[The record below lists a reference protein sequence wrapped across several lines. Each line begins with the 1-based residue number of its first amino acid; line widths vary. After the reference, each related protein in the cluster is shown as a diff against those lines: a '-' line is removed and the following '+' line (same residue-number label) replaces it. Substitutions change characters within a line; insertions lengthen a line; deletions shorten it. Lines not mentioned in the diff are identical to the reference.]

1 MTNKTLGFIGL
12 GMMGG
17 PMAKNLLAAGYRL
30 LVLDTRPEALAPVVE
45 AGGEA
50 MASPAEI
57 ASAAE
62 TVLVSLPTPAVVEQV
77 AVWAGGLIE
86 GTAMKTYVDLSTTG
100 PVIARRV
107 AAALA
112 DKGVQCLDAPVSG
125 GERGATAG
133 TLSLMVS
140 GPKDTFAAV
149 QPILEV
155 IGRKSFY
162 IGLDAGMGQT
172 VKVANNYLSATSN
185 LSAAEATVMG
195 AKSGLDLQTML
206 DVINVSSGR
215 NNATEDKYPT
225 FVVPRDFRSMRTELI
240 LKDITL
246 FTDEAEVQGVPTWL
260 ASAVRQFL
268 THAVGQGRGGD
279 PSISLITMIEDWAG
293 VQVKG
298 GTAAPPTIEGA
309 ESNEKPP
316 IGFIG
321 LGMMGGP
328 MAMRLVDAGFPVTVF
343 DVRKDAM
350 QPFVDKGAV
359 AADSPKAVADAVEN
373 VMVCLPIPD
382 VVRQVALAEDG
393 LIAGGKIKRY
403 VDLSTTGAVTARAV
417 AAALSEKGIA
427 CLDCPVSGGVSGA
440 EAGTLSLMQSGDQS
454 VAAALKPAFAAIGEN
469 PFFIGEAP
477 GLGQTMKVAN
487 NYLSAT
493 ANIACAEA
501 LVMGVKAGIDPAVML
516 DVINASSGRSD
527 VSEIRYPTYV
537 LPRDFTKGFKQR
549 LLHKDVK
556 LCMEEAAAQG
566 VPMWIGNAVRQF
578 LTYAVSQGTGD
589 EVSVSLIKHIE
600 GWAGVEVRGDAG
612 NK

>member
-1 MTNKTLGFIGL
+1 MTDKTLGFIGL

-45 AGGEA
+45 AGGEP
-50 MASPAEI
+50 MDSPAEI

-62 TVLVSLPTPAVVEQV
+62 TVLICLPTPPVVEHV
-77 AVWAGGLIE
+77 ALGAGGLIE
-86 GTAMKTYVDLSTTG
+86 GTALTTCIDLSTTG
-100 PVIARRV
+100 PVVARKV
-107 AAALA
+107 AAGLNG
-112 DKGVQCLDAPVSG
+112 KGVQYLDSPVSG
-125 GERGATAG
+125 GDRGATAG

-140 GPKDTFAAV
+140 GPKDVYAAV

-155 IGRKSFY
+155 IGKKSFY
-162 IGLDAGMGQT
+162 IGSGAGMGQT
-172 VKVANNYLSATSN
+172 VKVANNFLSATSN
-185 LSAAEATVMG
+185 LSTAEALVMG
-195 AKSGLDLQTML
+195 TKSGLDPQTML

-225 FVVPRDFRSMRTELI
+225 FVMPRDFRSMRTELS

-246 FTDEAEVQGVPTWL
+246 FNDEAEVQGVPTWVGG
-260 ASAVRQFL
+260 AVRQFL
-268 THAVGQGRGGD
+268 THAVGQGRGND

-293 VQVKG
+293 VEVKPG
-298 GTAAPPTIEGA
+298 PAAPTAIEGGDA
-309 ESNEKPP
+309 NARPA

-321 LGMMGGP
+321 LGDMGGP
-328 MAMRLVDAGFPVTVF
+328 MAMRLVDAGFPLTVF
-343 DVRKDAM
+343 DVRAEAM
-350 QPFVDKGAV
+350 QPFLDKGAV

-373 VMVCLPIPD
+373 VMVCLPVPD
-382 VVRQVALAEDG
+382 VVRQVALADDG
-393 LIAGGKIKRY
+393 LIAGGKIERY

-427 CLDCPVSGGVSGA
+427 CLDSPVSGGVSGA
-440 EAGTLSLMQSGDQS
+440 EAGTLSLMQSGDKS
-454 VAAALKPAFAAIGEN
+454 VAAALMPAFAAIGEN
-469 PFFIGEAP
+469 PFFLGAAP

-516 DVINASSGRSD
+516 DTINASSGRSD
-527 VSEIRYPTYV
+527 ASEIRYPTYV

-566 VPMWIGNAVRQF
+566 VPTWIGNTVRQF

-589 EVSVSLIKHIE
+589 AVSVSLIKHIE
-600 GWAGVEVRGDAG
+600 GWAGVEVRGEAG
-612 NK
+612 AK